1 MNYNKININF
11 IKNDIIYYKKKYIF
25 MLSFMG
31 GFVMDKVRIALCQ
44 MMVVA
49 GKKENKERAKKMIY
63 DAADKGAKIVSL
75 PEMFNCPYDNK
86 RFREYAETF
95 PQGETIKM
103 LSNAAKE
110 KNIYLIG
117 GSIPE
122 LDDQGRVYNTSFIF
136 DNKGNLIGK
145 HRKMHL
151 FDIDIKDRVSF
162 KESEVLTGGKDVTIV
177 DTEYGKIGVAICYDI
192 RFPELLRIMALKGA
206 KLVFIPAAFN
216 MTTGPAHWE
225 ILFKSRALDNQIY
238 VAGISTARDIN
249 YSYVAYGNSIVVSPW
264 GEVVSRLDE
273 KEAILIEDIDF
284 DYINEVRESLP
295 LLKHRREDVYRV
307 SLL

>member
-1 MNYNKININF
+1 MEK
-11 IKNDIIYYKKKYIF
+11 
-25 MLSFMG
+25 L
-31 GFVMDKVRIALCQ
+31 RIGLCQ
-44 MMVVA
+44 MLVTEA
-49 GKKENKERAKKMIY
+49 GKKENIDKAKKMIY

-86 RFREYAETF
+86 NFREYAETF

-122 LDDQGRVYNTSFIF
+122 LDNEDKVYNTSFIF
-136 DNKGNLIGK
+136 DNKGSLIGK

-151 FDIDIKDRVSF
+151 FDIDIKNRVSF
-162 KESEVLTGGKDVTIV
+162 KESEVLTGGRDITVV

-192 RFPELLRIMALKGA
+192 RFPELIRIMTLKGV
-206 KLVFIPAAFN
+206 KIVFIPAAFN

-225 ILFKSRALDNQIY
+225 TLFKSRALDNQIY
-238 VAGISTARDIN
+238 VAGISPARDIN
-249 YSYVAYGNSIVVSPW
+249 YSYVAYGNSIVVNPW
-264 GEVVSRLDE
+264 GNVVNRLDE

-307 SLL
+307 SLI